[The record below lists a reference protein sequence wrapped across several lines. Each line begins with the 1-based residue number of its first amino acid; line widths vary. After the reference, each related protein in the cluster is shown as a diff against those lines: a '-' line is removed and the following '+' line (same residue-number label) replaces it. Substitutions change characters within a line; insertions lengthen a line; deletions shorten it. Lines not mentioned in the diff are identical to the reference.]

1 MTGAAMGDVLKD
13 IAKKFDLQVGSPS
26 VIVESVSRLSTGN
39 LAIDFV
45 TGGGLPVG
53 RSIELYGVESSG
65 KTTTGL
71 QAAAQL
77 QSRLIAE
84 ASTEHILYLDFE
96 HSFDPDYA
104 QALGIDHEH
113 PTFLLAQPHSM
124 EQGAEAALKLIDTGL
139 IRLSIWDSVAAM
151 APLSRL
157 EGDFDQRTAA
167 MNKARL
173 MAGLMLQMTP
183 LLHKH
188 RCTAVYINHLME
200 SIDMNSRNNLPPKV
214 TTPGGRALKY
224 YASLRLEYRQIG
236 NTKTKSLD
244 GLTGELANRAVA
256 SVIRVKCVKSK
267 VSTPMREADVC
278 VRYGRGFDNAWSALQ
293 VLLAHGVIGKGGVGW
308 HRFNPPLQHPDMDS
322 PGRSGPSIQ
331 TEAAVLAFADEHPDW
346 AAILVGEAVALLDQ
360 FGDKAVATTD
370 AVVDDPLAVVE
381 EDDPLAELL
390 DDDQA

>member
-1 MTGAAMGDVLKD
+1 MSMGEALKD
-13 IAKKFDLQVGSPS
+13 IAKKFDLRVGPPS
-26 VIVESVSRLSTGN
+26 VIVETVGRLSTGN
-39 LAIDFV
+39 LAINHV

-77 QSRLIAE
+77 QPKLIA
-84 ASTEHILYLDFE
+84 AGSTEHILYLDFE

-124 EQGAEAALKLIDTGL
+124 EQGAEAALKLIETGL
-139 IRLSIWDSVAAM
+139 VRLSIWDSVAAM

-173 MAGLMLQMTP
+173 MSGLMLQMTP
-183 LLHKH
+183 LLTKY
-188 RCTAVYINHLME
+188 RSTAVYINHLME
-200 SIDMNSRNNLPPKV
+200 SIDMNAVRSNLPPKV

-224 YASLRLEYRQIG
+224 YASLRLEYRQLG
-236 NTKTKSLD
+236 STKIKSLD
-244 GLTGELANRAVA
+244 SLTGEMANRAIA

-293 VLLAHGVIGKGGVGW
+293 VLTAHGVIPKATGGW
-308 HRFNPPLQHPDMDS
+308 YRFNQPLQHPDMET
-322 PGRSGPSIQ
+322 PGRSGPSIH
-331 TEAAVLAFADEHPDW
+331 TEASVLAFADEHPEW
-346 AAILVGEAVALLDQ
+346 SAILVSEAEHLLDQ
-360 FGDKAVATTD
+360 LGDKAVATTD
-370 AVVDDPLAVVE
+370 VAVDPLAVVE
-381 EDDPLAELL
+381 EDDPLSGLAA
-390 DDDQA
+390 DGAQP